1 MAKKVLVA
9 YGSKYGATAEIA
21 EKIGEALSTHELDA
35 HVVSAENVRD
45 LSTYDAAV
53 IGGAVYVGRWYKT
66 AARFLKKHDKA
77 LAAMPV
83 WFFSSGPTGEGDPAD
98 LLDGWTFPKNLQAV
112 ADKINPRDT
121 AVFHGS
127 INLEKVT
134 GLDKRMLK
142 AVGAES
148 GDFRD
153 WEAIAAWAQG
163 IAAAL
168 K

>member
-1 MAKKVLVA
+1 
-9 YGSKYGATAEIA
+9 
-21 EKIGEALSTHELDA
+21 
-35 HVVSAENVRD
+35 
-45 LSTYDAAV
+45 
-53 IGGAVYVGRWYKT
+53 
-66 AARFLKKHDKA
+66 
-77 LAAMPV
+77 
-83 WFFSSGPTGEGDPAD
+83 